1 MWNDHDHSNL
11 IKEEDSGQWTTVGSS
26 SQSAS
31 VGETITRNSWIVRTQ
46 ERSQLNLVSVC
57 HPQGLASLVLAV
69 GRIEVLERYFLNQ
82 TNNGN
87 NPRWIKLGRY
97 GLGIISGLIKS
108 TVLPGLPV
116 AEMH

>member
-46 ERSQLNLVSVC
+46 ERSQLNLVSVVT
-57 HPQGLASLVLAV
+57 HRALL
-69 GRIEVLERYFLNQ
+69 
-82 TNNGN
+82 
-87 NPRWIKLGRY
+87 RW
-97 GLGIISGLIKS
+97 
-108 TVLPGLPV
+108 GLPS
-116 AEMH
+116 AELRFLRDTSSTKRTTGTTRDGSNLDGMVLG